1 MEFQAVVGK
10 ERDREKGE
18 GTRGGEEREG
28 KENRRGENRGEKERR
43 EERLNQQD
51 FGPYSQGLSP
61 LPL

>member
-28 KENRRGENRGEKERR
+28 KENRRGENRGEKRGET
-43 EERLNQQD
+43 
-51 FGPYSQGLSP
+51 
-61 LPL
+61 